1 MAAWI
6 RCLPPKMA
14 DILNLALIQTNTPAT
29 QEAALAH
36 VRPLILQAAAGGAQL
51 ILLPECANLMEARKE
66 QKAQVVT
73 TEAGDTFIG
82 GIRELARQL
91 RVEILIGSAI
101 VRCDIDDRPRS
112 GSDSATKNA
121 NRSLLIDARGDITA
135 RYDKIHLFD
144 ADTPD
149 GRSYRESATMR
160 PGEAAALAQTPW
172 GRLGLTI
179 CYDIRFPH
187 LYRALAKQGADMIAV
202 CAAFTVP
209 TGKAH
214 WEVLLRARAIETGC
228 FVLAPAQGGLHEDG
242 RTTYGHSM
250 VISPWGEIIARLDH
264 DRPAVLETSIDFSEV
279 IRARQALPC
288 LRHDR
293 EFRL

>member
-1 MAAWI
+1 MTDKV
-6 RCLPPKMA
+6 L
-14 DILNLALIQTNTPAT
+14 DLALIQTRTPAHP
-29 QEAALAH
+29 ADALEH
-36 VRPLILQAAAGGAQL
+36 VRPLILQATSKGAQF

-66 QKAQVVT
+66 RKALVVT
-73 TEAGDTFIG
+73 TEDEDVFIQG
-82 GIRELARQL
+82 VRELARSL

-101 VRCDIDDRPRS
+101 IKSEIDER
-112 GSDSATKNA
+112 AA
-121 NRSLLIDARGDITA
+121 NRSLLINARGEITT

-160 PGEAAALAQTPW
+160 PGETAALAHTPW
-172 GRLGLTI
+172 GKLGLTI
-179 CYDIRFPH
+179 CYDVRFPH
-187 LYRALAKQGADMIAV
+187 LYRALAKQGSGMIAV

-209 TGKAH
+209 TGQAH

-264 DRPAVLETSIDFSEV
+264 DRPAVLEASIDLSEV
-279 IRARQALPC
+279 TRARQALPS
-288 LRHDR
+288 LQHDR
-293 EFRL
+293 EFRVL

>member
-1 MAAWI
+1 
-6 RCLPPKMA
+6 MA
-14 DILNLALIQTNTPAT
+14 DILNLALIQTNTPANPA
-29 QEAALAH
+29 AALEH
-36 VRPLILQAAAGGAQL
+36 VRPLILQAATGGASF

-66 QKAQVVT
+66 RKAQVVT
-73 TEAGDTFIG
+73 TEAEDVFIK
-82 GIRELARQL
+82 GIRDLAQQL

-101 VRCDIDDRPRS
+101 VKSEMDDR
-112 GSDSATKNA
+112 AA
-121 NRSLLIDARGDITA
+121 NRSLLIDAHGEVVA

-172 GRLGLTI
+172 GALGLTI
-179 CYDIRFPH
+179 CYDVRFPH

-250 VISPWGEIIARLDH
+250 VISPWGEVIARLDH
-264 DRPAVLETSIDFSEV
+264 DRPAVLEASIDFSEV
-279 IRARQALPC
+279 TRARQALPC
-288 LRHDR
+288 LQHDR
-293 EFRL
+293 EFRV

>member
-1 MAAWI
+1 MT
-6 RCLPPKMA
+6 
-14 DILNLALIQTNTPAT
+14 DILNLALIQTRTPAT
-29 QEAALAH
+29 PAAALDHA
-36 VRPLILQAAAGGAQL
+36 RPLILQAAANGAQL

-66 QKAQVVT
+66 HKAQVVT
-73 TEAGDTFIG
+73 TEAEDIFIKG
-82 GIRELARQL
+82 VRELAQSL

-101 VRCDIDDRPRS
+101 VKSEIDER
-112 GSDSATKNA
+112 AA
-121 NRSLLIDARGDITA
+121 NRSLLIDACGEIVA

-160 PGEAAALAQTPW
+160 PGEAAAVAVTPW
-172 GRLGLTI
+172 GGLGLTI
-179 CYDIRFPH
+179 CYDVRFPH
-187 LYRALAKQGADMIAV
+187 LYRALAKAGAKMIAV

-250 VISPWGEIIARLDH
+250 VISPWGEVIARLDH
-264 DRPAVLETSIDFSEV
+264 DRPAVLEASIDFSEV
-279 IRARQALPC
+279 TRARQALPS
-288 LRHDR
+288 LQHDR
-293 EFRL
+293 EFRV

>member
-1 MAAWI
+1 
-6 RCLPPKMA
+6 MA
-14 DILNLALIQTNTPAT
+14 DVLNLALIQTRTPANPA
-29 QEAALAH
+29 AALEHA
-36 VRPLILQAAAGGAQL
+36 RPLILQAAASGAQF

-66 QKAQVVT
+66 LKAQVVT
-73 TEAGDTFIG
+73 TEAEDVFIKG
-82 GIRELARQL
+82 VRELAQQL

-101 VRCDIDDRPRS
+101 VKSEIDDR
-112 GSDSATKNA
+112 AA
-121 NRSLLIDARGDITA
+121 NRSLLIDAHGEIVA

-149 GRSYRESATMR
+149 GKTYRESATMR
-160 PGEAAALAQTPW
+160 PGENAVVAETPW
-172 GRLGLTI
+172 GKLGLTI
-179 CYDIRFPH
+179 CYDVRFSH
-187 LYRALAKQGADMIAV
+187 LYRTLAKRGADMIAM

-250 VISPWGEIIARLDH
+250 VIAPWGEVIARLDH
-264 DRPAVLETSIDFSEV
+264 DRPAVLEASIDFSEV
-279 IRARQALPC
+279 DRARQALPT
-288 LRHDR
+288 LQHDR
-293 EFRL
+293 EFRV

>member
-1 MAAWI
+1 MT
-6 RCLPPKMA
+6 
-14 DILNLALIQTNTPAT
+14 DILNLALIQTRTPAT
-29 QEAALAH
+29 PAAALDHA
-36 VRPLILQAAAGGAQL
+36 RPLILQAAANGAQL

-66 QKAQVVT
+66 HKAQVVT
-73 TEAGDTFIG
+73 TEAEDVFIQG
-82 GIRELARQL
+82 VRELAQSL

-101 VRCDIDDRPRS
+101 VKSEIDER
-112 GSDSATKNA
+112 AA
-121 NRSLLIDARGDITA
+121 NRSLLIDARSEIVA

-160 PGEAAALAQTPW
+160 PGEAAAVAVTPW

-179 CYDIRFPH
+179 CYDVRFPH
-187 LYRALAKQGADMIAV
+187 LHRTLARQGANMIAV

-209 TGKAH
+209 TGRAH

-250 VISPWGEIIARLDH
+250 VISPWGEVIARLDH
-264 DRPAVLETSIDFSEV
+264 DRPAVLEASIDFSEV
-279 IRARQALPC
+279 SRARQALPS
-288 LRHDR
+288 LQHDR
-293 EFRL
+293 EFRV

>member
-1 MAAWI
+1 MT
-6 RCLPPKMA
+6 
-14 DILNLALIQTNTPAT
+14 DILNLALIQTRTPAT
-29 QEAALAH
+29 PAAALAH
-36 VRPLILQAAAGGAQL
+36 VRPLILQAAANGAQL

-66 QKAQVVT
+66 HKAQVVT
-73 TEAGDTFIG
+73 TEAEDIFIKG
-82 GIRELARQL
+82 VRELAQSL

-101 VRCDIDDRPRS
+101 VKSETDER
-112 GSDSATKNA
+112 AA
-121 NRSLLIDARGDITA
+121 NRSLLIDARGEIVA

-160 PGEAAALAQTPW
+160 PGEAAAVAVTPW
-172 GRLGLTI
+172 GGLGLTI
-179 CYDIRFPH
+179 CYDVRFPH
-187 LYRALAKQGADMIAV
+187 LYRALAKAGAKMIAV

-250 VISPWGEIIARLDH
+250 VISPWGEVIARLDH
-264 DRPAVLETSIDFSEV
+264 DRPAVLEASIDFSEV
-279 IRARQALPC
+279 TRARQALPS
-288 LRHDR
+288 LQHDR
-293 EFRL
+293 EFRV

>member
-1 MAAWI
+1 MT
-6 RCLPPKMA
+6 
-14 DILNLALIQTNTPAT
+14 DILNLALIQTCTPAT
-29 QEAALAH
+29 PAAALDHA
-36 VRPLILQAAAGGAQL
+36 RPLILQAAANGAQL

-66 QKAQVVT
+66 HKAQVVT
-73 TEAGDTFIG
+73 TEAEDVFING
-82 GIRELARQL
+82 VRELAQSL

-101 VRCDIDDRPRS
+101 VKSEIDDR
-112 GSDSATKNA
+112 AA
-121 NRSLLIDARGDITA
+121 NRSLLIDARGEIVA

-160 PGEAAALAQTPW
+160 PGEAAAVAVTPW
-172 GRLGLTI
+172 GGLGLTI
-179 CYDIRFPH
+179 CYDVRFPH
-187 LYRALAKQGADMIAV
+187 LHRTLARRGADMIAV

-209 TGKAH
+209 TGRAH

-250 VISPWGEIIARLDH
+250 VISPWGEVIARLDH
-264 DRPAVLETSIDFSEV
+264 DRPAVLEASIDFSEV
-279 IRARQALPC
+279 TLARQALPS
-288 LRHDR
+288 LQHDR
-293 EFRL
+293 EFRV

>member
-1 MAAWI
+1 MT
-6 RCLPPKMA
+6 
-14 DILNLALIQTNTPAT
+14 DILNLALIQTRTPANP
-29 QEAALAH
+29 ADALEH
-36 VRPLILQAAAGGAQL
+36 VRPLIMQAASNGAQF

-66 QKAQVVT
+66 QKALVVT
-73 TEAGDTFIG
+73 TEAEDVFIRG
-82 GIRELARQL
+82 VRELAQSL

-101 VRCDIDDRPRS
+101 IRS
-112 GSDSATKNA
+112 GIDARAA
-121 NRSLLIDARGDITA
+121 NRSLLINARGDITA

-149 GRSYRESATMR
+149 GRAYRESATMR
-160 PGEAAALAQTPW
+160 PGENAVVAQTPW
-172 GRLGLTI
+172 GSLGLTI
-179 CYDIRFPH
+179 CYDVRFSH
-187 LYRALAKQGADMIAV
+187 LYRTLAKSGAKMIAV

-250 VISPWGEIIARLDH
+250 VIAPWGEVIARLDH
-264 DRPAVLETSIDFSEV
+264 DRPAVLEASIDFSEV
-279 IRARQALPC
+279 TRARQALPS
-288 LRHDR
+288 LQHDR
-293 EFRL
+293 EFRVL

>member
-1 MAAWI
+1 
-6 RCLPPKMA
+6 MA
-14 DILNLALIQTNTPAT
+14 DSLNLALIQTRTPAHP
-29 QEAALAH
+29 ADALEH
-36 VRPLILQAAAGGAQL
+36 VRPLILQAAANGAQFV
-51 ILLPECANLMEARKE
+51 LLPECANLMEARKE
-66 QKAQVVT
+66 LKARVVT
-73 TEAGDTFIG
+73 TEAEDVFIQSV
-82 GIRELARQL
+82 RDLAQAL

-101 VRCDIDDRPRS
+101 VKSEIDDR
-112 GSDSATKNA
+112 AA
-121 NRSLLIDARGDITA
+121 NRSLLIDTRGEITA

-160 PGEAAALAQTPW
+160 PGENAMLADTPW
-172 GRLGLTI
+172 GGLGLTI
-179 CYDIRFPH
+179 CYDVRFPH
-187 LYRALAKQGADMIAV
+187 LYRTLAKKGAKMIAV

-264 DRPAVLETSIDFSEV
+264 DRPAVLEASIDFSEV
-279 IRARQALPC
+279 TRARQALPS
-288 LRHDR
+288 LQHDR
-293 EFRL
+293 EFRIL

>member
-1 MAAWI
+1 MS
-6 RCLPPKMA
+6 
-14 DILNLALIQTNTPAT
+14 DILNLALIQTRTPAT
-29 QEAALAH
+29 PAAALEHA
-36 VRPLILQAAAGGAQL
+36 RPLILQAAANGAQL

-66 QKAQVVT
+66 YKAQVVT
-73 TEAGDTFIG
+73 TEAGDVFIKG
-82 GIRELARQL
+82 VRELARQL

-101 VRCDIDDRPRS
+101 IKSEIDER
-112 GSDSATKNA
+112 AA
-121 NRSLLIDARGDITA
+121 NRSLLINARGEITA

-160 PGEAAALAQTPW
+160 PGENAVVADTPW
-172 GRLGLTI
+172 GQLGLTI
-179 CYDIRFPH
+179 CYDVRFPH
-187 LYRALAKQGADMIAV
+187 LYRTLAKNGAKMIAV

-250 VISPWGEIIARLDH
+250 VISPWGEVIARLDH
-264 DRPAVLETSIDFSEV
+264 DRPAVLEASIDFSEV
-279 IRARQALPC
+279 TRARQALPS
-288 LRHDR
+288 LQHDR
-293 EFRL
+293 EFRV

>member
-1 MAAWI
+1 MT
-6 RCLPPKMA
+6 
-14 DILNLALIQTNTPAT
+14 DILNLALIQTRTPAMPA
-29 QEAALAH
+29 AALDHA
-36 VRPLILQAAAGGAQL
+36 RPLIMQAAANGAQL

-66 QKAQVVT
+66 HKAQVVT
-73 TEAGDTFIG
+73 TEAEDVFIQG
-82 GIRELARQL
+82 VRELAQSL

-101 VRCDIDDRPRS
+101 VKSEIDDR
-112 GSDSATKNA
+112 AA
-121 NRSLLIDARGDITA
+121 NRSLLIDARGEIVA

-160 PGEAAALAQTPW
+160 PGEAAAVAVTPW
-172 GRLGLTI
+172 GGLGLTI
-179 CYDIRFPH
+179 CYDVRFPH
-187 LYRALAKQGADMIAV
+187 LHRTLARRGANMIAV

-250 VISPWGEIIARLDH
+250 VISPWGEVIARLDH
-264 DRPAVLETSIDFSEV
+264 DRPAVLEASIDFSEV
-279 IRARQALPC
+279 TRARQALPS
-288 LRHDR
+288 LQHDR
-293 EFRL
+293 EFRV

>member
-1 MAAWI
+1 MT
-6 RCLPPKMA
+6 
-14 DILNLALIQTNTPAT
+14 DILNLALIQTRTPAT
-29 QEAALAH
+29 PAAALDHA
-36 VRPLILQAAAGGAQL
+36 RPLILQAATNGAQL

-66 QKAQVVT
+66 HKAQVVT
-73 TEAGDTFIG
+73 TEAEDVFIQG
-82 GIRELARQL
+82 VRELAQSL

-101 VRCDIDDRPRS
+101 VKSEIDER
-112 GSDSATKNA
+112 AA
-121 NRSLLIDARGDITA
+121 NRSLLINASGEIVA

-160 PGEAAALAQTPW
+160 PGEAAAVAVTPW
-172 GRLGLTI
+172 GGLGLTI
-179 CYDIRFPH
+179 CYDVRFPH
-187 LYRALAKQGADMIAV
+187 LHRTLARQGANMIAV

-209 TGKAH
+209 TGRAH

-250 VISPWGEIIARLDH
+250 VISPWGEVIARLDH
-264 DRPAVLETSIDFSEV
+264 DRPAVLEASIDFTEV
-279 IRARQALPC
+279 TRARQALPS
-288 LRHDR
+288 LQHDR
-293 EFRL
+293 EFRV

>member
-1 MAAWI
+1 MT
-6 RCLPPKMA
+6 
-14 DILNLALIQTNTPAT
+14 DILNLALIQTRTPAT
-29 QEAALAH
+29 PAAALDHA
-36 VRPLILQAAAGGAQL
+36 RPLIVQAATNGAQL

-66 QKAQVVT
+66 HKAQVVT
-73 TEAGDTFIG
+73 TEVEDVFIQG
-82 GIRELARQL
+82 VRELAQSL

-101 VRCDIDDRPRS
+101 VKSEIDDR
-112 GSDSATKNA
+112 AA
-121 NRSLLIDARGDITA
+121 NRSLLIDARGEIVA

-160 PGEAAALAQTPW
+160 PGEAAAVAVTPW
-172 GRLGLTI
+172 GGLGLTI
-179 CYDIRFPH
+179 CYDVRFPH
-187 LYRALAKQGADMIAV
+187 LHRTLARQGADMIAV

-209 TGKAH
+209 TGRAH

-250 VISPWGEIIARLDH
+250 VISPWGEVIARLDH
-264 DRPAVLETSIDFSEV
+264 DRPAVLEASIDFSEV
-279 IRARQALPC
+279 TRARQALPS
-288 LRHDR
+288 LQHDR
-293 EFRL
+293 EFRV